1 MAYNASSTYMTF
13 LMHSNDGLSY
23 TKLVDIKQFPDLGQD
38 PETLDTTTLTDK
50 MRTSVLGIQGSEG
63 MEFTANYDVDDY
75 KRLVAIMKTD
85 RAQSSY
91 YAVWFGGTE
100 VTGADPTPTGALGKF
115 KFKGQLSVRVAG
127 GGVDEVRDM
136 SIMIAPTT
144 PIEMEE
150 TEDDGE

>member
-13 LMHSNDGLSY
+13 LMHSTDGETY
-23 TKLVDIKQFPDLGQD
+23 TKLVDIKEFPDLGQD

-50 MRTSVLGIQGSEG
+50 MRTSILGIQGNEG
-63 MEFTANYDVDDY
+63 MEFTANYDIDDY
-75 KRLVAIMKTD
+75 RRLAALMQSD
-85 RAQSSY
+85 RTQSSY

-100 VTGADPTPTGALGKF
+100 NLATDPTPTGALGKF
-115 KFKGQLSVRVAG
+115 EFKGQLSVRVAG

-144 PIEMEE
+144 PINFI
-150 TEDDGE
+150 ED